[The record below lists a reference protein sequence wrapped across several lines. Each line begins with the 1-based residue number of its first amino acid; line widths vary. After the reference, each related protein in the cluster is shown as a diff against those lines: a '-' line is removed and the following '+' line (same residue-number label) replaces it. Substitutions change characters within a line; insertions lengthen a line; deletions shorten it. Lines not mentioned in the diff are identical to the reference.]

1 MVKRLILAA
10 AMLFIAGSAFAQSA
24 TERVAG
30 AVFSEMERQV
40 IREGLSQMGIDP
52 DARVGDV
59 VRGQDRDRDRDRDGD
74 RDRPGKGDKDKKGK
88 ADKGKGK
95 KGKDKKGRGGLPP
108 GLAKRDQL
116 PPGLAK
122 RDQLPPGLAERD
134 LPDDMS
140 RRLPPP
146 PSGTRRTMVGDTV
159 MLIDTATNTILD
171 IIRGAQGR

>member
-1 MVKRLILAA
+1 MVKRWILAA
-10 AMLFIAGSAFAQSA
+10 ALLFVAGPVFAQSA
-24 TERVAG
+24 TERIAG

-40 IREGLSQMGIDP
+40 IREGLSRMGVDP

-59 VRGQDRDRDRDRDGD
+59 ERGQDRDQDGD
-74 RDRPGKGDKDKKGK
+74 REKPD
-88 ADKGKGK
+88 
-95 KGKDKKGRGGLPP
+95 KGKDKKGKGKHGRGGGMPP

-122 RDQLPPGLAERD
+122 RDRLPPGLAERD
-134 LPDDMS
+134 LPDDVN
-140 RRLPPP
+140 RQLPPP

-159 MLIDTATNTILD
+159 MLVDTATNTILD